1 MVDAVKEIAIDKT
14 LIVEIKKKKKSQ
26 GIIDLAADKDVIR

>member
-1 MVDAVKEIAIDKT
+1 MVDAAKEIAIDKT
-14 LIVEIKKKKKSQ
+14 LIVEIKKKKSQ